1 MQAVRSATSARKNA
15 AGFFQTFGVLLLLV
29 CGLTFP
35 DMVRAESIDELLA
48 RPAEF
53 HRKEVSVTGRVTSLV
68 VDRGEKP
75 STKFK
80 LRDGDRTIPVYMRG
94 AHGLSRGTLYRVD
107 GVFLVKPS
115 NDGSARISGIVGRV
129 AAPQAVEVATG
140 EPAEM
145 RPSDA
150 TGSDAAAWMETDVAG
165 EYGLSVSDLLEDPA
179 AFDRT
184 DVGLWGT
191 VSSLVVSSGDT
202 PSTKFKLDDGSGALP
217 VFMRGARAL
226 VEGGMYEVDG
236 VFLVKPP
243 RSDGD
248 RQHGLV
254 ARTVESLA
262 TAAALHEDPPEPPAA
277 QPAVVPQPSVAHASE
292 PVPEY
297 ELAELLAD
305 QVRFDRQVVSVT
317 GRATSHTTRYGARTY
332 QKFKLG
338 DASGEIPVFVPEIS
352 PCRQGQLCKVTG
364 VFLIKPAAA
373 GAARVSGIK
382 ANVVERIADAAPR
395 TWRGAV
401 SRSGPQRSGAR
412 QGVDAAPSLFEAL

>member
-1 MQAVRSATSARKNA
+1 MPTVEPATSARKNA
-15 AGFFQTFGVLLLLV
+15 AGPYKTFGVLLFLV
-29 CGLTFP
+29 FGLTFP
-35 DMVRAESIDELLA
+35 DMARAESIDALLA

-94 AHGLSRGTLYRVD
+94 THELSRGTLYRVD

-115 NDGSARISGIVGRV
+115 NNRSARISGIVGRV

-140 EPAEM
+140 KPAET

-150 TGSDAAAWMETDVAG
+150 AGLDAAAWMETDLAG

-179 AFDRT
+179 AFDRI

-191 VSSLVVSSGDT
+191 VSNLVVSSGDT
-202 PSTKFKLDDGSGALP
+202 PSTKFKLDDGSGSLP
-217 VFMRGARAL
+217 VFMRGAHAL

-236 VFLVKPP
+236 VFLVKPSH
-243 RSDGD
+243 SDGG

-262 TAAALHEDPPEPPAA
+262 TAVALREDPPAVE
-277 QPAVVPQPSVAHASE
+277 PAVVPQPSVVPPSE

-305 QVRFDRQVVSVT
+305 QARFDRQVVSVT

-373 GAARVSGIK
+373 GAPRVSGIK

-401 SRSGPQRSGAR
+401 SRSGPQRPGIQ
-412 QGVDAAPSLFEAL
+412 QGVDATTNIFEAL

>member
-1 MQAVRSATSARKNA
+1 MPGVRSATSARKNA
-15 AGFFQTFGVLLLLV
+15 PGPYQTFGVLLILV

-35 DMVRAESIDELLA
+35 DMARAESIDELLA

-53 HRKEVSVTGRVTSLV
+53 HRKEVSVTGRVSSLV

-140 EPAEM
+140 EPADM

-150 TGSDAAAWMETDVAG
+150 IGSDAAAWMETDLAG

-191 VSSLVVSSGDT
+191 VSSLVVSSGDM

-217 VFMRGARAL
+217 VFMRGAHAL

-236 VFLVKPP
+236 VFLVKPS

-317 GRATSHTTRYGARTY
+317 GRATSHTTRYGVRTY

-338 DASGEIPVFVPEIS
+338 DGSGEIPVFVPEIS
-352 PCRQGQLCKVTG
+352 SCRQGQLCKVTG

-373 GAARVSGIK
+373 GAPRVSGIK
-382 ANVVERIADAAPR
+382 ANVVERIADVAPR

-401 SRSGPQRSGAR
+401 SRSGLQRSGAQ
-412 QGVDAAPSLFEAL
+412 QGVDAATNLFEAL

>member
-1 MQAVRSATSARKNA
+1 MQAVHPVTLTREATGRPLSIVA
-15 AGFFQTFGVLLLLV
+15 TLLLAV
-29 CGLTFP
+29 FGLIGP
-35 DMVRAESIDELLA
+35 DRVRAESIDELLA
-48 RPAEF
+48 RPAAF
-53 HRKEVSVTGRVTSLV
+53 HRKEVSVTGRVTSIV
-68 VDRGEKP
+68 IDRGEKP

-80 LRDGDRTIPVYMRG
+80 LRDRGRTIPVYMRG
-94 AHGLSRGTLYRVD
+94 AHALSRDTLYRVD

-129 AAPQAVEVATG
+129 AAPQAVEVAAG
-140 EPAEM
+140 EPTET
-145 RPSDA
+145 RSLE
-150 TGSDAAAWMETDVAG
+150 AAGPDVSAWMEADVAG

-191 VSSLVVSSGDT
+191 VSSLAVASGDT

-217 VFMRGARAL
+217 VFMRGAHAL

-236 VFLVKPP
+236 VFLVKQT
-243 RSDGD
+243 DNGTA
-248 RQHGLV
+248 RQNGLV
-254 ARTVESLA
+254 ARTVEPLDIGS
-262 TAAALHEDPPEPPAA
+262 EDPSVPPATG
-277 QPAVVPQPSVAHASE
+277 PAPAPQPSTAPPSK

-305 QVRFDRQVVSVT
+305 QARFDRQVVSVT

-338 DASGEIPVFVPEIS
+338 DGSGEIPVFVPETS

-364 VFLIKPAAA
+364 VFLIKPASA
-373 GAARVSGIK
+373 GAPRVSGIK
-382 ANVVERIADAAPR
+382 ANVVERLADAAPR

-401 SRSGPQRSGAR
+401 SRSGPQRSGVQ
-412 QGVDAAPSLFEAL
+412 QGVDAAANLFEAL

>member
-1 MQAVRSATSARKNA
+1 MPTVEPATSARKNA
-15 AGFFQTFGVLLLLV
+15 AGPYQTFGVILTLV

-35 DMVRAESIDELLA
+35 GMARAESISELLA

-94 AHGLSRGTLYRVD
+94 THELSRGTLYRVD

-140 EPAEM
+140 KPAET

-150 TGSDAAAWMETDVAG
+150 AGLDAAAWIETDLAG

-202 PSTKFKLDDGSGALP
+202 PSTKFKLDDGSGSLS
-217 VFMRGARAL
+217 VFMRGAHAL

-236 VFLVKPP
+236 VFLVKPSH
-243 RSDGD
+243 SDGG

-262 TAAALHEDPPEPPAA
+262 TAVALREDPPAVE
-277 QPAVVPQPSVAHASE
+277 PAVVPQPSVVPPSE

-305 QVRFDRQVVSVT
+305 QAGFDRQVVSVT

-373 GAARVSGIK
+373 GAPRVSGIK

-395 TWRGAV
+395 TWRSAV
-401 SRSGPQRSGAR
+401 SRSGPQRSGVQ
-412 QGVDAAPSLFEAL
+412 QGVDAATNLFEAL

>member
-1 MQAVRSATSARKNA
+1 MPTVEPATSARKNA
-15 AGFFQTFGVLLLLV
+15 AGPYQTFGVLILLV

-35 DMVRAESIDELLA
+35 DMARAESIDALLA

-94 AHGLSRGTLYRVD
+94 AHELSRGTLYRVD

-140 EPAEM
+140 EPAETY
-145 RPSDA
+145 PPDA
-150 TGSDAAAWMETDVAG
+150 IGSDAAARMETDVAG

-202 PSTKFKLDDGSGALP
+202 PSTKFRLDDGSGSLP
-217 VFMRGARAL
+217 VFMRGAHAL
-226 VEGGMYEVDG
+226 VEDGMYEVDG
-236 VFLVKPP
+236 VFLVKPS
-243 RSDGD
+243 RSDGG

-262 TAAALHEDPPEPPAA
+262 TAVALREDPPAA
-277 QPAVVPQPSVAHASE
+277 EPAVVPQPSLVPPSE

-305 QVRFDRQVVSVT
+305 QARFDRRVVSVT

-338 DASGEIPVFVPEIS
+338 DASGEIPVFVPKIS

-373 GAARVSGIK
+373 GAPRVSGIK

-401 SRSGPQRSGAR
+401 SRSGPQRPGIQ
-412 QGVDAAPSLFEAL
+412 QGVDAATNIFEAL

>member
-1 MQAVRSATSARKNA
+1 MPTVEPATSARKNA
-15 AGFFQTFGVLLLLV
+15 AGPYQTLGALLLLV
-29 CGLTFP
+29 FGLTFP
-35 DMVRAESIDELLA
+35 DMARAESIGELLA

-94 AHGLSRGTLYRVD
+94 AHELSRGTLYRVD

-115 NDGSARISGIVGRV
+115 NDGSARISGIVGRI

-140 EPAEM
+140 EPAET
-145 RPSDA
+145 RPPDA
-150 TGSDAAAWMETDVAG
+150 IGSDAAARMETDLAD

-191 VSSLVVSSGDT
+191 VSSLVVSPGDT
-202 PSTKFKLDDGSGALP
+202 PSTKFRLDDGSGSLS
-217 VFMRGARAL
+217 VFMRGAHAL

-236 VFLVKPP
+236 VFLVKPS
-243 RSDGD
+243 RSDGG

-262 TAAALHEDPPEPPAA
+262 TAVALREDPPAA
-277 QPAVVPQPSVAHASE
+277 EPAVVPQPSLIPPSE

-305 QVRFDRQVVSVT
+305 QARFDRQVVSVT

-373 GAARVSGIK
+373 GAPRVSGIK

-401 SRSGPQRSGAR
+401 SRSGPQRPGIQ
-412 QGVDAAPSLFEAL
+412 QGVDATTNIFEAL

>member
-1 MQAVRSATSARKNA
+1 MPTVEPATSARKNA
-15 AGFFQTFGVLLLLV
+15 AGPYQTFGVILTLV

-35 DMVRAESIDELLA
+35 GMARAESISELLA

-94 AHGLSRGTLYRVD
+94 AHELSRGTLYRVD

-140 EPAEM
+140 EPAETL
-145 RPSDA
+145 PSDA
-150 TGSDAAAWMETDVAG
+150 IGSDAAAWMETDLAG
-165 EYGLSVSDLLEDPA
+165 EYGLSVSDLLEDPT

-191 VSSLVVSSGDT
+191 VSSLVVSLGDT
-202 PSTKFKLDDGSGALP
+202 PSTKFKLDDGSGSLS
-217 VFMRGARAL
+217 VFMRGAHAL
-226 VEGGMYEVDG
+226 VEGSMYEVDG
-236 VFLVKPP
+236 VFLVKPS
-243 RSDGD
+243 RSDGG

-262 TAAALHEDPPEPPAA
+262 TAVVLREDPPAVE
-277 QPAVVPQPSVAHASE
+277 PAVVPQPSVVPPSE

-373 GAARVSGIK
+373 GAPRVSGIK

-395 TWRGAV
+395 TWRSAV
-401 SRSGPQRSGAR
+401 SRSGPQRSGVQ
-412 QGVDAAPSLFEAL
+412 QGVDAATNLFEAL

>member
-1 MQAVRSATSARKNA
+1 MLTREATGRPLSIVA
-15 AGFFQTFGVLLLLV
+15 ALLLAV
-29 CGLTFP
+29 FGLIGP
-35 DMVRAESIDELLA
+35 DRVRAESIDELLA
-48 RPAEF
+48 RPAAF
-53 HRKEVSVTGRVTSLV
+53 HRKEVSVTGRVTSIV
-68 VDRGEKP
+68 IDRGEKP

-80 LRDGDRTIPVYMRG
+80 LRDRGRTIPVYMRG
-94 AHGLSRGTLYRVD
+94 AHALSRDTLYRVD

-129 AAPQAVEVATG
+129 AAPQAVEVAAG
-140 EPAEM
+140 EPTETRSSEAAG
-145 RPSDA
+145 PA
-150 TGSDAAAWMETDVAG
+150 TSAWMEADMAG

-191 VSSLVVSSGDT
+191 VSSLVVASGDT

-217 VFMRGARAL
+217 VFMRGAHAL
-226 VEGGMYEVDG
+226 VEGAMYEVDG
-236 VFLVKPP
+236 VFLVKQA
-243 RSDGD
+243 DAGTG
-248 RQHGLV
+248 RQNGLV
-254 ARTVESLA
+254 ARTVEPLDIGS
-262 TAAALHEDPPEPPAA
+262 EDPPEPPTTESV
-277 QPAVVPQPSVAHASE
+277 PVPQPSTAPPSK

-305 QVRFDRQVVSVT
+305 QARFDRQVVSVT

-338 DASGEIPVFVPEIS
+338 DESGEIPVFVPETS

-364 VFLIKPAAA
+364 VFLIKPAGA
-373 GAARVSGIK
+373 GAPRVSGIK
-382 ANVVERIADAAPR
+382 ANVVERLADAAPR

-401 SRSGPQRSGAR
+401 SRSEPQRSGVQ
-412 QGVDAAPSLFEAL
+412 QGVDAAANLFEAL

>member
-1 MQAVRSATSARKNA
+1 MQAVHPVTPTREA
-15 AGFFQTFGVLLLLV
+15 AGRPLYIVAALLLAV
-29 CGLTFP
+29 FGLMWP

-48 RPAEF
+48 RPAAF
-53 HRKEVSVTGRVTSLV
+53 HRKEVSVTGRVTSIV
-68 VDRGEKP
+68 IDRGEKP

-80 LRDGDRTIPVYMRG
+80 LRDRGRTIPVYMRG
-94 AHGLSRGTLYRVD
+94 AHELSRDTLYRVD

-115 NDGSARISGIVGRV
+115 NDGSERISGIVGRV
-129 AAPQAVEVATG
+129 VAPQALEVAVG
-140 EPAEM
+140 EPAET
-145 RPSDA
+145 RPA
-150 TGSDAAAWMETDVAG
+150 DAAASATSAWMEADSAG

-191 VSSLVVSSGDT
+191 VSSLVVTSGDT

-217 VFMRGARAL
+217 VFMRGTQAL
-226 VEGGMYEVDG
+226 VEGGAYEVDG
-236 VFLVKPP
+236 VFLVKQADTG
-243 RSDGD
+243 RA
-248 RQHGLV
+248 RQNGLV
-254 ARTVESLA
+254 ARTVEPLDIGS
-262 TAAALHEDPPEPPAA
+262 EDLPEPPATE
-277 QPAVVPQPSVAHASE
+277 PAPVPQPSTAPPSK

-305 QVRFDRQVVSVT
+305 QGRFDRQVVSVT

-338 DASGEIPVFVPEIS
+338 DGSGEIPVFVPETS

-364 VFLIKPAAA
+364 VFLIKPAGA
-373 GAARVSGIK
+373 GAPRVSGIK
-382 ANVVERIADAAPR
+382 ANVVERQADTAPR

-401 SRSGPQRSGAR
+401 SRSGPQRSGVQ
-412 QGVDAAPSLFEAL
+412 QGVDAATNLFEAL

>member
-1 MQAVRSATSARKNA
+1 MSARKNA
-15 AGFFQTFGVLLLLV
+15 AGPYQTFGVLLLLV
-29 CGLTFP
+29 FGLTFP
-35 DMVRAESIDELLA
+35 DMARAESIDALLA

-94 AHGLSRGTLYRVD
+94 AHELSHGTLYRVD

-140 EPAEM
+140 EPAETY
-145 RPSDA
+145 PPDA
-150 TGSDAAAWMETDVAG
+150 AGLDAAAWMETDLAG
-165 EYGLSVSDLLEDPA
+165 EYGLAVSDLLEDPA

-191 VSSLVVSSGDT
+191 VSNLVVSSGDT
-202 PSTKFKLDDGSGALP
+202 PSTKFKLDDGSGSLP
-217 VFMRGARAL
+217 VFMRGAHAL

-236 VFLVKPP
+236 VFLVKPS
-243 RSDGD
+243 RSDGV

-262 TAAALHEDPPEPPAA
+262 TAVALREDPPAVE
-277 QPAVVPQPSVAHASE
+277 PAVVPQPSVVPPSE
-292 PVPEY
+292 PIPEY

-305 QVRFDRQVVSVT
+305 QARFDRQVVSVT

-364 VFLIKPAAA
+364 VFLIKPAAS
-373 GAARVSGIK
+373 GAPRVSGIK

-395 TWRGAV
+395 TWRSAV
-401 SRSGPQRSGAR
+401 SRSGLQRSGAQ
-412 QGVDAAPSLFEAL
+412 QGVDAATNIFEAL

>member
-1 MQAVRSATSARKNA
+1 MPGVRSATSAGKNA
-15 AGFFQTFGVLLLLV
+15 PGPYQTLGVFLLLV

-35 DMVRAESIDELLA
+35 DMARAESIDELLA

-80 LRDGDRTIPVYMRG
+80 LHDGRQTIPVYMRG
-94 AHGLSRGTLYRVD
+94 AHELSRGTLYRVD

-145 RPSDA
+145 HPSDA
-150 TGSDAAAWMETDVAG
+150 IGSDAAAWMEADLAG

-217 VFMRGARAL
+217 VFMRGAHAL

-236 VFLVKPP
+236 VFLVKPS

-248 RQHGLV
+248 QQHGLV

-262 TAAALHEDPPEPPAA
+262 TAAAWREDPPEPVAA
-277 QPAVVPQPSVAHASE
+277 ESAVVPQPSVAHTSE

-338 DASGEIPVFVPEIS
+338 DASGEIPIFVSEIS
-352 PCRQGQLCKVTG
+352 SCRQGQLCKVTG

-373 GAARVSGIK
+373 GAPRVSGIK
-382 ANVVERIADAAPR
+382 ANVVERIADVAPR

-401 SRSGPQRSGAR
+401 SRSGPQRSDVQ
-412 QGVDAAPSLFEAL
+412 QGVDAATNLFEAL